1 MAALVM
7 LVLAAMQLLDNR
19 RDAVDA
25 LRADVERSARSARG
39 VASERSQLQALL
51 DGAAFLETQRNQR
64 ASTVEVWNEL
74 TRRLPDG
81 TYLEKLAIENNSLQL
96 IGLSSEASQLVPL
109 LQDAPQWR
117 KVNLT
122 GVLQADG
129 AASGRDRFTLTAELQ
144 PLPSAVPAPAAA
156 ATETTEAAHADAKRT
171 P

>member
-1 MAALVM
+1 MPEPQHVQHRLA
-7 LVLAAMQLLDNR
+7 VLAALPR
-19 RDAVDA
+19 ETFVPAAYRA
-25 LRADVERSARSARG
+25 LAYTDVPLPLAHG
-39 VASERSQLQALL
+39 
-51 DGAAFLETQRNQR
+51 ETMMKPV
-64 ASTVEVWNEL
+64 VEGR
-74 TRRLPDG
+74 T
-81 TYLEKLAIENNSLQL
+81 LQL

-144 PLPSAVPAPAAA
+144 PLPSAAPAPAPAPTA
-156 ATETTEAAHADAKRT
+156 TTEAANADAKRT